1 MANFNVARRKSD
13 RNNPFCTNIK
23 IIVGLQLLFLIS
35 ILFLQSHNTIHVFR
49 INSMVGTL
57 SWLVWVYIRGGG
69 KTMWLL
75 CKTVLTSDRGNE
87 SEVCIIVL
95 WHNSLISNANS
106 YSSFLSV
113 TKGTL
118 DWKNVFW
125 PAMSTMIWKKEFWSK
140 QKKHL
145 FAWKRRWLKK
155 WEIRDFKQH
164 LTTNDVHQRFRSAKI
179 NGWIVRKFQKRG
191 NPGNCSICT

>member
-1 MANFNVARRKSD
+1 MANVARRKSD

-23 IIVGLQLLFLIS
+23 IIAELLFLIS

-57 SWLVWVYIRGGG
+57 WWLDWVYIRGG

-125 PAMSTMIWKKEFWSK
+125 PAMSTDLEKRILIKT
-140 QKKHL
+140 KKHYSL
-145 FAWKRRWLKK
+145 ERGWLKK
-155 WEIRDFKQH
+155 WENLGF
-164 LTTNDVHQRFRSAKI
+164 
-179 NGWIVRKFQKRG
+179 
-191 NPGNCSICT
+191 

>member
-23 IIVGLQLLFLIS
+23 IIAELLFLIS

-57 SWLVWVYIRGGG
+57 WWLDWVYIRGG

-140 QKKHL
+140 QKNII
-145 FAWKRRWLKK
+145 RLKEAGLRNGK
-155 WEIRDFKQH
+155 IWDFKQH
-164 LTTNDVHQRFRSAKI
+164 LTTNDVHHRFRSAKI

>member
-1 MANFNVARRKSD
+1 M
-13 RNNPFCTNIK
+13 
-23 IIVGLQLLFLIS
+23 FLE
-35 ILFLQSHNTIHVFR
+35 LTVWWGHW
-49 INSMVGTL
+49 
-57 SWLVWVYIRGGG
+57 WLDWVYIRGG

-140 QKKHL
+140 QKNIYSL
-145 FAWKRRWLKK
+145 ERGAGLR
-155 WEIRDFKQH
+155 
-164 LTTNDVHQRFRSAKI
+164 
-179 NGWIVRKFQKRG
+179 NGKSGILSSTSLLMMSTKGLGQLR
-191 NPGNCSICT
+191 